1 MYNVPQSAASSRTQ
15 SNAMIAFVT
24 PTTESVSNDPLG
36 KYPAMMTIS
45 EVAEACNLNRRT
57 VERWERDGRL
67 PHAIRHERF
76 IRFRKSDIAAWIANG
91 CQQQNA
97 AA

>member
-1 MYNVPQSAASSRTQ
+1 MCLSQPYRVSLSRF
-15 SNAMIAFVT
+15 AMIALADQNF
-24 PTTESVSNDPLG
+24 SQNSSDPLG

-45 EVAEACNLNRRT
+45 DVAEACNLNRRT

-76 IRFRKSDIAAWIANG
+76 IRFRKSDIADWIANG